1 MEEELSVFDTVPN
14 PEIEMCYGRAIDL
27 SNGNTGKREINCLNN
42 SVCLTEGNYIT
53 LEEVIIKKT

>member
-42 SVCLTEGNYIT
+42 SVCLTS
-53 LEEVIIKKT
+53 